1 MIENDKNHLS
11 AAPVELTVEE
21 YLKKDIWT
29 KKIFNGI
36 SIGIIILNYKQRTV
50 LFTNKYFRS
59 LADSD
64 EEHAILDNIYS
75 YIDTNIR
82 KQTKLD
88 INQDIEINGKG
99 KKILLTFTPYRI
111 TDEIIVVLLSEI
123 ASGLIYFLTKQ
134 ENQYYNKLSE
144 LAAEMAHEIGN
155 PLSGINTSL
164 QVMLHNISTWPLEKH
179 TDYIERTIGEINR
192 LSDFLKRM
200 REVSNE
206 NKLEIK
212 PTNLKWIIDKVFL
225 RNEDLLKKKEITYNN
240 KVAEDIIVSI
250 DEGAFYQ
257 IILNLL
263 NNSMQI
269 LSPGKEIKIY
279 VEDIDDFYVKLVYRN
294 NGKTIPDELMEKI
307 FSPLFSTKGRRKGIG
322 LAISLKLMTRMG
334 GTMKTV
340 LPEDGIGA
348 KFLLYIPKLD

>member
-1 MIENDKNHLS
+1 MIDKNKNTV
-11 AAPVELTVEE
+11 PGETVELSVEE
-21 YLKKDIWT
+21 YLKKSRWT
-29 KKIFNGI
+29 KKIFDGI
-36 SIGIIILNYKQRTV
+36 SMGIIILNYKQRTV
-50 LFTNKYFRS
+50 LFTNTYFRS

-64 EEHAILDNIYS
+64 EEKTILDNIYS

-88 INQDIEINGKG
+88 ISQDMEVNGKG
-99 KKILLTFTPYRI
+99 RKILLTFTPYRI
-111 TDEIIVVLLSEI
+111 DDEIIVVFLNEI
-123 ASGLIYFLTKQ
+123 ASGLIYFLIKQ

-144 LAAEMAHEIGN
+144 LVAEMAHEIGN

-164 QVMLHNISTWPLEKH
+164 QVMLHNISTWPLEKF
-179 TDYIERTIGEINR
+179 TDYIERTIAEINR
-192 LSDFLKRM
+192 LSEFLKRM

-212 PTNLKWIIDKVFL
+212 PMNLKWIVNKVFL
-225 RNEDLLKKKEITYNN
+225 RNEDLLKEKELTYKNM
-240 KVAEDIIVSI
+240 VAEDIVVTI

-263 NNSMQI
+263 NNSMHI
-269 LSPGKEIKIY
+269 LSPGKEIKVY
-279 VEDIDDFYVKLVYRN
+279 VEEIDDFYVKLVYRN
-294 NGKTIPDELMEKI
+294 NGKPLPEELIEKI
-307 FSPLFSTKGRRKGIG
+307 FSPLFTTKGKRKGIG

-334 GTMKTV
+334 GTMKAV

-348 KFLLYIPKLD
+348 KFVLYIPKLD